1 MISCLLL
8 PNTFK
13 IKLPHNT
20 QWWTVSI
27 EIKKFIPAWPL
38 IWMMT
43 LLIHTDWQE
52 RFVKV
57 DCDNVALAS
66 FLNPNCLFFQ
76 FPDRWQEPL
85 LPVFDH
91 LNLARSNTMA
101 FERHSKT
108 TFLIL
113 LDPFYRRGR
122 VYKRKFCLCVCL
134 SVCLFV
140 RHHFFLLRIFNDLM
154 V

>member
-1 MISCLLL
+1 
-8 PNTFK
+8 
-13 IKLPHNT
+13 
-20 QWWTVSI
+20 
-27 EIKKFIPAWPL
+27 
-38 IWMMT
+38 MMT

-108 TFLIL
+108 TFLIFSTKWVTPPPL
-113 LDPFYRRGR
+113 KL
-122 VYKRKFCLCVCL
+122 KK
-134 SVCLFV
+134 S
-140 RHHFFLLRIFNDLM
+140 
-154 V
+154 

>member
-1 MISCLLL
+1 
-8 PNTFK
+8 
-13 IKLPHNT
+13 
-20 QWWTVSI
+20 
-27 EIKKFIPAWPL
+27 
-38 IWMMT
+38 MMT

-108 TFLIL
+108 TFLIFSTKWVTPPL
-113 LDPFYRRGR
+113 KLKKILRNGS
-122 VYKRKFCLCVCL
+122 KRAKV
-134 SVCLFV
+134 SVLGK
-140 RHHFFLLRIFNDLM
+140 N
-154 V
+154 